1 MNFFKTF
8 KHDTWVKPYIK
19 QYKGV
24 LLLVMVLGF
33 FTVFCA
39 TALMF
44 TAGYTIDKAAT
55 HPYNILLIYVPI
67 VLTRGFGIGRPVFKY
82 IERLTSHNWVL
93 RITSDLR
100 TRLYKTLESDASFF
114 NERHKTGDIMG
125 LLSADINH
133 LQDLYLRT
141 VFPTVIA
148 YIVAIVAS
156 IGMGIF
162 NPSFGFFVL
171 LLCAIEIFIVP
182 LVSVS
187 IEAARR
193 ERQKALTSDL
203 YTQLTDNI
211 LGVDDWVISGREKDF
226 KDLSAKTLTDLDNSK
241 AKSKAFRRR
250 RDFVLQFIFAIIMI
264 VMLIFTNLHMTDNQE
279 MANFTAAVV
288 LAALQLSDT
297 FIPVSQGFEE
307 WPQYRDSIKRLNT
320 VQPVEQ
326 KLPDQVELAPA
337 DFNDISLDH
346 VSFEY
351 ASDSPILIND
361 FSQHIAKGEKLALLG
376 PSGIGKTTILQLILG
391 DLVPQKGSIK
401 VNDLDVQQIQ
411 VKRETIFS
419 VLNQNP
425 FLFNTSVMNNVRLG
439 NEDKTDAEVKEA
451 LARVGLK
458 DLLDSLPEKYNTSV
472 GENGSRF
479 SGGEQERIALA
490 RILLQDAPVVLLDEP
505 TVGLDPITEN
515 DLLETFFDVLKDK
528 TIIWVTHHL
537 QGVNH
542 VDHVVFVTDQGIE
555 MESSPSELYKTNQ
568 HFKDLYEMDA
578 GLETE

>member
-19 QYKGV
+19 QYKG
-24 LLLVMVLGF
+24 LLVLVLILGF
-33 FTVFCA
+33 LTVFTA

-67 VLTRGFGIGRPVFKY
+67 VLTRAFGIGRPVFKY
-82 IERLTSHNWVL
+82 MERLRSHNWVL
-93 RITSDLR
+93 KITSDLR
-100 TRLYKTLESDASFF
+100 TRLYKTLETDASFF
-114 NERHKTGDIMG
+114 SERHKTGDIMG
-125 LLSADINH
+125 LLSEDINH

-148 YIVAIVAS
+148 YIVALVAS
-156 IGMGIF
+156 IAMGVF

-171 LLCAIEIFIVP
+171 LLCFVEIVLVP
-182 LVSVS
+182 LISVS
-187 IEAARR
+187 IESARR
-193 ERQKALTSDL
+193 ERQKALKSDL
-203 YTQLTDNI
+203 YTKLTDNI
-211 LGVDDWVISGREKDF
+211 LGVDDWVISGRQKDF
-226 KDLSAKTLTDLDNSK
+226 KKLSAGTIQELDASK
-241 AKSKAFRRR
+241 DKSKAFRRY
-250 RDFVLQFIFAIIMI
+250 RDFVLQLLFAMIMI
-264 VMLIFTNLHMTDNQE
+264 VMLIFTNLHMTGNQE
-279 MANFTAAVV
+279 MANYTAAVV

-297 FIPVSQGFEE
+297 FVPVSQGFEE
-307 WPQYRDSIKRLNT
+307 WPQYRDSIRRLNT
-320 VQPVEQ
+320 IQPVDQ
-326 KLPDQVELAPA
+326 HLPEQVELDPN
-337 DFNDISLDH
+337 DFQQLELKN
-346 VSFEY
+346 VNFEY
-351 ASDSPILIND
+351 ATDSPILIKD
-361 FSQHIAKGEKLALLG
+361 FSQTIKRGEKIALLG

-391 DLVPQKGSIK
+391 DLVPQEGSIK

-411 VKRETIFS
+411 EKRETIFS

-425 FLFNTSVMNNVRLG
+425 FLFNTSVINNVRLG
-439 NEDKTDAEVKEA
+439 NENKSDAEVKKA
-451 LARVGLK
+451 LERVGLK
-458 DLLDSLPEKYNTSV
+458 DLLESLPEKYNTSV

-515 DLLETFFDVLKDK
+515 DLLETFFNVLKDK

-542 VDHVVFVTDQGIE
+542 VDHVVFVNDQGIE
-555 MESSPSELYKTNQ
+555 MQGDPTELYKNNQ
-568 HFKDLYEMDA
+568 HFKELYEMDA
-578 GLETE
+578 GLE

>member
-19 QYKGV
+19 QYKGLLISV
-24 LLLVMVLGF
+24 LILGF
-33 FTVFCA
+33 LTVFSA

-67 VLTRGFGIGRPVFKY
+67 ILTRGFGIGRPVFKY
-82 IERLTSHNWVL
+82 IERLRSHNWVL
-93 RITSDLR
+93 KITSDLR

-125 LLSADINH
+125 LLSEDINH

-148 YIVAIVAS
+148 YIVALVAS
-156 IGMGIF
+156 IAMGVF

-171 LLCAIEIFIVP
+171 LLCVVEIVIVP
-182 LVSVS
+182 LVSVA
-187 IEAARR
+187 IESARR
-193 ERQKALTSDL
+193 ERQKALKSEL
-203 YTQLTDNI
+203 YTKLTDNI
-211 LGVDDWVISGREKDF
+211 LGVDDWVISGRQKDF
-226 KDLSAKTLTDLDNSK
+226 KNLSAKTISELDNSK
-241 AKSKAFRRR
+241 NKSKAFRRY
-250 RDFVLQFIFAIIMI
+250 RDFVLQLIFAGIMI
-264 VMLIFTNLHMTDNQE
+264 IMLIFTNLYMTGSQE
-279 MANFTAAVV
+279 QANYTAAVV

-297 FIPVSQGFEE
+297 FVPVSQGFEE
-307 WPQYRDSIKRLNT
+307 WPQYRDSIIRLNT
-320 VQPVEQ
+320 VKPVDAN
-326 KLPDQVELAPA
+326 LPKQVDLKPE
-337 DFNDISLDH
+337 DFNEINLDN
-346 VSFEY
+346 VNFEY
-351 ASDSPILIND
+351 SSDSPILIKN
-361 FSQHIAKGEKLALLG
+361 FSQKIKKGEKLALLG

-391 DLVPQKGSIK
+391 DLVPQKGSIT
-401 VNDLDVQQIQ
+401 VNDLNVQEIQ
-411 VKRETIFS
+411 EHREKIFS

-425 FLFNTSVMNNVRLG
+425 FLFNTSVINNVRLG

-458 DLLDSLPEKYNTSV
+458 DLIDSLPEKYNTSV

-515 DLLETFFDVLKDK
+515 ALLETFFDVLKDK

-542 VDHVVFVTDQGIE
+542 VDHVVFVTDEGIE
-555 MESSPSELYKTNQ
+555 MQGAPTELYQTNK
-568 HFKDLYEMDA
+568 HFKELYEMDA
-578 GLETE
+578 GLEAE